1 MIIIILPYDPFGEGR
16 MVYTV
21 KNMCEEQPV
30 LSYDDGAKKIYLYTK
45 GIKGNPGQ
53 ALCDMLK
60 YMEHSIGNSHTI

>member
-1 MIIIILPYDPFGEGR
+1 